1 MGILRLP
8 PEVEAVF
15 HEFRTCEFT
24 TVNRKGQPLT
34 WPTEPYYDAS
44 EGRLIVTSSIAFP
57 IKAYNARRHPQVSLL
72 FSDPTGA
79 PLADPPAVLVQ
90 GDATVTELVDDP
102 PWSYAMFKESIL
114 RQPRTRSFVS
124 NPIARSMFTFQ
135 FQRLAIF
142 VQPRRILV
150 WSRGDT
156 SQFPTEL
163 EVSYVE

>member
-34 WPTEPYYDAS
+34 WPTEPYYDAP

-156 SQFPTEL
+156 SQSPTEL

>member
-1 MGILRLP
+1 MATLRLP

-15 HEFRTCEFT
+15 REFRTCEFT
-24 TVNRKGQPLT
+24 AVNRRGQPLT
-34 WPTEPYYDAS
+34 WPTEPYYDAP

-57 IKAYNARRHPQVSLL
+57 VKAYNARRHPQVAML

-79 PLADPPAVLVQ
+79 PLTNPPSVLVQ

-102 PWSYAMFKESIL
+102 AWSYAMFKESIL
-114 RQPRTRSFVS
+114 RQPRTRSFVG
-124 NPIARSMFTFQ
+124 NPLARWLFTFQ

-150 WSRGDT
+150 WPRGDR

-163 EVSYVE
+163 EVRYVE

>member
-1 MGILRLP
+1 MGTLRLP

-15 HEFRTCEFT
+15 REFRTCEFT
-24 TVNRKGQPLT
+24 AINRRGQPLT
-34 WPTEPYYDAS
+34 WPTEPYYDAP

-57 IKAYNARRHPQVSLL
+57 VKAYNARRHPQVALL

-79 PLADPPAVLVQ
+79 PLTNPPTVLVQ

-102 PWSYAMFKESIL
+102 AWSYAMFKESVL
-114 RQPRTRSFVS
+114 RQPRTRSFVG
-124 NPIARSMFTFQ
+124 NPLARRLFTFQ

-150 WSRGDT
+150 WPTGDIGQT
-156 SQFPTEL
+156 PTEL
-163 EVSYVE
+163 EVRYVE